1 MKELFENMN
10 TPDFHLKLIDRIEAL
25 SEPEQRANLLIRLLV
40 PTATLSPDAS
50 SAAALAERIKAVIRA
65 LAAQDERDY
74 LLGLLAAEIT
84 RIEHHLG
91 HYRGAPALFGKAA
104 AEDILETIQNG
115 DDRQEGYFFLGQSAA
130 AATDR
135 RRALFCAEAIEDL
148 YSFETIL
155 RILIISQRQRFPDR
169 PLDTELA
176 EQIESEDGRVRLGGA
191 LAELLCRWNRWDAA
205 EIELG
210 KAKAIFDTIEDPPR
224 RQRLISDLFTLK
236 LPVSLLERFIP
247 PLVSIP
253 NRYRILE
260 AHSRAEVNDAL
271 RCLELLEQSCD
282 PQTRNRQDADTA
294 VTAAALA
301 YRAKN
306 REAGRSWT
314 RAALEKIAEV
324 ENPTARAVLYRT
336 LLGALYEAGENK
348 AAARVGEI
356 LADTADWV
364 GPDDFRAF
372 QWRENLTLWSRW
384 GEEGL
389 LAKYI
394 ERIPRAERI
403 VVTAIGRVGRTPIPE
418 DRWFDEL
425 SSPLWGLDPPENSC
439 AALVKIER
447 LRARTRLEA
456 QGAHS
461 IMDEGAVSLFFEPQL
476 PPFGQR
482 CSGR

>member
-1 MKELFENMN
+1 MN
-10 TPDFHLKLIDRIEAL
+10 TSDFRLKLIDRIETL

-40 PTATLSPDAS
+40 PAAVLSPDDS
-50 SAAALAERIKAVIRA
+50 SAAPALAERIKTVIRA

-91 HYRGAPALFGKAA
+91 HYRGLPAMFGEEA

-130 AATDR
+130 AAADR
-135 RRALFCAEAIEDL
+135 RRALFCAETLEDL
-148 YSFETIL
+148 YSFETVL
-155 RILIISQRQRFPDR
+155 RMLIVSQRQRTPDG
-169 PLDTELA
+169 PIDAELA

-191 LAELLCRWNRWDAA
+191 LAELLCRWKRWEAA
-205 EIELG
+205 ENELG
-210 KAKAIFDTIEDPPR
+210 KAQAIFDTIDDPPR
-224 RQRLISDLFTLK
+224 RRRLMDDLFTLE
-236 LPVSLLERFIP
+236 LPVSLLERFV
-247 PLVSIP
+247 PLLASIP
-253 NRYRILE
+253 TRCRVLE
-260 AHSRAEVNDAL
+260 AHSRVAADDAP
-271 RCLELLEQSCD
+271 RCLELLDQLCD
-282 PQTRNRQDADTA
+282 SQARDRQDADTA

-306 REAGRSWT
+306 REAGRGWT
-314 RAALEKIAEV
+314 RAALGKIAGV

-356 LADTADWV
+356 LADTADRV
-364 GPDDFRAF
+364 GPDDFRAL

-389 LAKYI
+389 LAKYL

-425 SSPLWGLDPPENSC
+425 SSPLWELDSPETGC

-447 LRARTRLEA
+447 LRAQSRLEG
-456 QGAHS
+456 QGSHS
-461 IMDEGAVSLFFEPQL
+461 IINAGAVPLFFE
-476 PPFGQR
+476 R
-482 CSGR
+482 